1 MGGHGVDDEEHRRK
15 HDRDQFNLHT
25 SLISAD
31 MHDLRVAACIRDRRG
46 KSLLVQRLLDPRAA
60 DAVLARAARDLDLE
74 LHDPILQCTTLSG
87 QVVHCNHWLPRSC
100 SPRHRHHSVLA
111 AQAAFFLLQPRSSCS
126 SRDVRTPAPARGRHI
141 LSGVGRGHRMSS
153 SVFRCLTVEE
163 PLDHLARPASHPSIV
178 LEQPARL
185 PRRVAEHMGN
195 AGTIA

>member
-87 QVVHCNHWLPRSC
+87 QVVHCNH
-100 SPRHRHHSVLA
+100 
-111 AQAAFFLLQPRSSCS
+111 
-126 SRDVRTPAPARGRHI
+126 
-141 LSGVGRGHRMSS
+141 
-153 SVFRCLTVEE
+153 
-163 PLDHLARPASHPSIV
+163 
-178 LEQPARL
+178 
-185 PRRVAEHMGN
+185 
-195 AGTIA
+195 